1 LGVLWEHNYKTDVQQ
16 VWSYQVHA
24 NKESVSTFS
33 LDKLEKIHRSYKA
46 EIKIKTILNH
56 LLSEGNSTIEISNNY
71 DVNPEN
77 MVTANDGSDCSRDSA
92 KDIIE
97 NDAII
102 VTASNQQEISTNIM
116 DKVQD
121 TTLEAVTSAE
131 TRDNTIDT
139 QTSLPSRIALQQT
152 RSETIQNAGEIYRSD
167 ANWYCR
173 HCKLS
178 GDRFYIDV
186 HVCKGCVPM

>member
-1 LGVLWEHNYKTDVQQ
+1 
-16 VWSYQVHA
+16 
-24 NKESVSTFS
+24 
-33 LDKLEKIHRSYKA
+33 
-46 EIKIKTILNH
+46 
-56 LLSEGNSTIEISNNY
+56 
-71 DVNPEN
+71 
-77 MVTANDGSDCSRDSA
+77 MVTVSDCSDYSRDSA

-102 VTASNQQEISTNIM
+102 VTASNQPETSTNIM

-121 TTLEAVTSAE
+121 TTLEA
-131 TRDNTIDT
+131 

-178 GDRFYIDV
+178 GIVGIASYLVTDSILKSMFV
-186 HVCKGCVPM
+186 KGAYLCDHKSVRKMAFDTRRNTSISKRWK

>member
-1 LGVLWEHNYKTDVQQ
+1 
-16 VWSYQVHA
+16 
-24 NKESVSTFS
+24 
-33 LDKLEKIHRSYKA
+33 
-46 EIKIKTILNH
+46 
-56 LLSEGNSTIEISNNY
+56 
-71 DVNPEN
+71 
-77 MVTANDGSDCSRDSA
+77 MVTASDGSDCSRDSA

-102 VTASNQQEISTNIM
+102 VTASNQPEISTNIM

-152 RSETIQNAGEIYRSD
+152 RSETIQNDGEIYRSD

-173 HCKLS
+173 HCKIS
-178 GDRFYIDV
+178 ADRFYIEV
-186 HVCKGCVPM
+186 HVCKWCGFRDIAVEDVKRD

>member
-1 LGVLWEHNYKTDVQQ
+1 MMV
-16 VWSYQVHA
+16 
-24 NKESVSTFS
+24 
-33 LDKLEKIHRSYKA
+33 KA
-46 EIKIKTILNH
+46 
-56 LLSEGNSTIEISNNY
+56 S
-71 DVNPEN
+71 
-77 MVTANDGSDCSRDSA
+77 DGSDCSRDSA

-102 VTASNQQEISTNIM
+102 VTASNQPEINTNIM
-116 DKVQD
+116 NKVQD

-139 QTSLPSRIALQQT
+139 QTSLPSGIALQQT
-152 RSETIQNAGEIYRSD
+152 RSETIQNAGEIYRSG

-178 GDRFYIDV
+178 GDRFYIEV

>member
-1 LGVLWEHNYKTDVQQ
+1 
-16 VWSYQVHA
+16 
-24 NKESVSTFS
+24 
-33 LDKLEKIHRSYKA
+33 
-46 EIKIKTILNH
+46 
-56 LLSEGNSTIEISNNY
+56 
-71 DVNPEN
+71 
-77 MVTANDGSDCSRDSA
+77 MVTASDGSDCSRDSA

-102 VTASNQQEISTNIM
+102 VTASNQPEISTNIM

-178 GDRFYIDV
+178 DDRFYIEV
-186 HVCKGCVPM
+186 YVCKGCVPM

>member
-1 LGVLWEHNYKTDVQQ
+1 
-16 VWSYQVHA
+16 
-24 NKESVSTFS
+24 
-33 LDKLEKIHRSYKA
+33 
-46 EIKIKTILNH
+46 
-56 LLSEGNSTIEISNNY
+56 
-71 DVNPEN
+71 
-77 MVTANDGSDCSRDSA
+77 MVTASDGSDCSRDSA

-178 GDRFYIDV
+178 GDRFFTRSNSMDKIFWLLIRS
-186 HVCKGCVPM
+186 HAGNST